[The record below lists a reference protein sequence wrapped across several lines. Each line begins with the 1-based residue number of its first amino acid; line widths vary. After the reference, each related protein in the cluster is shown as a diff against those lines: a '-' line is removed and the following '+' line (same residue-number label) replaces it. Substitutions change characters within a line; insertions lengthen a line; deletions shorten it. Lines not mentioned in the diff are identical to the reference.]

1 MKIDLQFHV
10 QGDIVLEC
18 IHLYEDLDREEM
30 VFQIMFNTACIR
42 SNLLMLNRDHIDML
56 WNGCSYFT
64 CCNRACYS
72 SRETRTSFEMQQF
85 KQDMYTVATHK
96 HLRNRCALT
105 FIE

>member
-42 SNLLMLNRDHIDML
+42 SNILMLNCDHIDML
-56 WNGCSYFT
+56 WNGKYQFPKDF
-64 CCNRACYS
+64 RFEVRLYS
-72 SRETRTSFEMQQF
+72 TWI
-85 KQDMYTVATHK
+85 
-96 HLRNRCALT
+96 
-105 FIE
+105 FI